1 MRAVAVASAA
11 AALLATVRPAT
22 AKTITLSN
30 TALPKDTDGNL
41 LLTGEATLLA
51 KDGVYY
57 AYFNDWG
64 GCPGVDCCPSSH
76 GCAACCFTAAPYTDP
91 CVYTNNHSVVVYS
104 TPDFETWTYLGVAL
118 NTSARE
124 VGIEFRPQVV
134 FNGSHY
140 VMWYED
146 RWPSGKQDGYA
157 VAVSTT
163 PQGPFATIANSVK
176 LPGAGRV
183 GDYDVFVDPKDGA
196 AYHIRTGLSIVKLG
210 ADMSSGS
217 STYVDVPNGG
227 VEGAWPHI
235 GGGEQAGGGGEGAS
249 FYQPPRERRSHTSAP
264 AGPSMFERN
273 GVYYLLAGLGCCACR
288 GGSNVVVYTAPS
300 PLGPFTLQGDIGS
313 NHTDGHVFDAHS
325 PYNYVRTGAGS
336 H

>member
-1 MRAVAVASAA
+1 MIAPRCS
-11 AALLATVRPAT
+11 
-22 AKTITLSN
+22 
-30 TALPKDTDGNL
+30 
-41 LLTGEATLLA
+41 
-51 KDGVYY
+51 
-57 AYFNDWG
+57 
-64 GCPGVDCCPSSH
+64 CPSSH

-104 TPDFETWTYLGVAL
+104 TPDFGTWTYRGVAL
-118 NTSARE
+118 NVSARQ

-196 AYHIRTGLSIVKLG
+196 AYHIRTGLSIVKLN

-217 STYVDVPNGG
+217 ATYIDVPNGG
-227 VEGAWPHI
+227 VEGAW
-235 GGGEQAGGGGEGAS
+235 ARA
-249 FYQPPRERRSHTSAP
+249 
-264 AGPSMFERN
+264 
-273 GVYYLLAGLGCCACR
+273 LG
-288 GGSNVVVYTAPS
+288 T
-300 PLGPFTLQGDIGS
+300 
-313 NHTDGHVFDAHS
+313 
-325 PYNYVRTGAGS
+325 
-336 H
+336 